1 MTRRARLLFISF
13 FVLYAISTAIVL
25 IASTA
30 SNPMSVWG
38 GYVDVGIVVLIA
50 LNGFAIYAL
59 NKSELR
65 YEISHQTAIYMFP
78 IILLGMWLYRNRLDF
93 NILLPGLAW
102 RTFFFLHILP
112 YALNIWHR
120 ESAQ

>member
-1 MTRRARLLFISF
+1 MWA
-13 FVLYAISTAIVL
+13 
-25 IASTA
+25 
-30 SNPMSVWG
+30 
-38 GYVDVGIVVLIA
+38 GYVDVGIVVLIVI
-50 LNGFAIYAL
+50 NGFAIYAL

-102 RTFFFLHILP
+102 RTFFLLHVLP
-112 YALNIWHR
+112 YALNIWKR